1 MIDLGGQTLLEI
13 FAIYEKIAW
22 RSFLLPKSAKKDLF
36 CLKRVWNILN
46 GSFEAGW
53 RTLLVYL
60 KI

>member
-46 GSFEAGW
+46 GSFEAGG
-53 RTLLVYL
+53 LSL
-60 KI
+60 